1 MCTFQVFDLFSV
13 IFNNIR
19 EIDEKKTTFPVRFP
33 EKTEQM
39 MDNGSPLDLAKAN
52 TKTVVSDSVLDF
64 ELADDFITDFINN
77 LHLQELTNLIIYDTY
92 RASRVS
98 NCKSVGRNC
107 AE

>member
-1 MCTFQVFDLFSV
+1 MCTFQFFDLFLD

-19 EIDEKKTTFPVRFP
+19 EIDEKNTTFSVRFP

-39 MDNGSPLDLAKAN
+39 MDNGSPLDLVKAN

-64 ELADDFITDFINN
+64 ELTDDFITDFINT
-77 LHLQELTNLIIYDTY
+77 HLQELTNLIIYDTY

>member
-1 MCTFQVFDLFSV
+1 MCTFQFFDLFLD

-19 EIDEKKTTFPVRFP
+19 EIDEKNTTFSVRFP

-39 MDNGSPLDLAKAN
+39 MDNGSPLDLVKAN

-64 ELADDFITDFINN
+64 ELADDIITDFINT
-77 LHLQELTNLIIYDTY
+77 HLQELTNLIIYDTY